1 MGNPVVYFDVN
12 SPQGD
17 ALKRFYGE
25 LFGWSFNEVPGG
37 YALVDTRAGTG
48 INGGI
53 GTTTENHTPLAFYA
67 EAPDLQAVLDK
78 VERLGGKTLIPVT
91 EIPGMVTYAMF
102 TDPDGLVVG
111 LVKGTGE
118 GGEQGPS
125 VGDGIPV
132 EWFEVLGSDAERT
145 QAFYGQLFGWQLDA
159 SGPPGYRLVD
169 TQAGGRG
176 IGGGLGSN
184 PESPWVTVYAQVP
197 DVEGMLKRAEEL
209 GGKREYGPI
218 SVDDHM
224 QTGAFRDPAGNVFGV
239 YFHPP
244 HD

>member
-1 MGNPVVYFDVN
+1 MGNPVVYFDIN

-17 ALKRFYGE
+17 SLKRFYPE
-25 LFGWSFNEVPGG
+25 LFGWSLNEVPGG

-53 GTTTENHTPLAFYA
+53 GTTEEHHTPIAFYV
-67 EAPDLQAVLDK
+67 EALDLQVVLDK
-78 VERLGGKTLIPVT
+78 AESLGGKTLIPVT
-91 EIPGMVTYAMF
+91 EIPGTVTYAMF

-125 VGDGIPV
+125 QGNGMAVD
-132 EWFEVLGSDAERT
+132 WFEVLGTDAERT
-145 QAFYGQLFGWQLDA
+145 QAFYTQLFGWKIDP
-159 SGPPGYRLVD
+159 SGPPGYGLVD
-169 TQAGGRG
+169 TDAGGRG

-184 PESPWVTVYAQVP
+184 PAAPWATVYARVQ
-197 DVEGMLKRAEEL
+197 DVEGTLKRAEEL
-209 GGKREYGPI
+209 GAKREYGPNA
-218 SVDDHM
+218 VDDHM
-224 QTGAFRDPAGNVFGV
+224 QTGAFRDPSGNVFGV

>member
-1 MGNPVVYFDVN
+1 MT
-12 SPQGD
+12 
-17 ALKRFYGE
+17 
-25 LFGWSFNEVPGG
+25 PG
-37 YALVDTRAGTG
+37 
-48 INGGI
+48 
-53 GTTTENHTPLAFYA
+53 
-67 EAPDLQAVLDK
+67 
-78 VERLGGKTLIPVT
+78 
-91 EIPGMVTYAMF
+91 
-102 TDPDGLVVG
+102 
-111 LVKGTGE
+111 
-118 GGEQGPS
+118 
-125 VGDGIPV
+125 
-132 EWFEVLGSDAERT
+132 
-145 QAFYGQLFGWQLDA
+145 
-159 SGPPGYRLVD
+159 
-169 TQAGGRG
+169 G